1 MAKKILVLD
10 DDPNIRKAV
19 KVLLE
24 SEGFKVKTAQDW
36 QECLTKLQREKPD
49 LILLDILMP
58 TIVGISALRLIK
70 ESIPQTKV
78 IMLSVLGSK
87 IYRQLSSELGAVDF
101 ITKPFD
107 NRALIQRIKRALG
120 MNEVLS
126 EKQIEAEA

>member
-10 DDPNIRKAV
+10 DDPSISKAV
-19 KVLLE
+19 KILLE

-36 QECLTKLQREKPD
+36 QECLAKLKKEKPD

-58 TIVGISALRLIK
+58 TIVGISALRLIR
-70 ESIPQTKV
+70 ESLPQTKV

-87 IYRQLSSELGAVDF
+87 ICRQLSSELGAVDF

-107 NRALIQRIKRALG
+107 NQDLIQRVKRALG
-120 MNEVLS
+120 MNAALE
-126 EKQIEAEA
+126 QIEGMT